1 MKPIMLVFIILILS
15 HLPPTV
21 KAQDTQ
27 PGDLQ
32 KLYTCSMN
40 KSESLMIS
48 LQKQDGELHLIL
60 DIKNFLGTQRELL
73 NLRVSK
79 YVQYGN
85 SKIMVVDQGRSGYL
99 LLRAEENHVPTEVDH
114 STVLVQMDNYLFGQ
128 EHSSMY
134 TEGHLRTLDLCQPIR
149 N

>member
-15 HLPPTV
+15 HLPPIA
-21 KAQDTQ
+21 KAQESHSVDI
-27 PGDLQ
+27 Q

-48 LQKQDGELHLIL
+48 LQKQEGDSHLIL

-79 YVQYGN
+79 FVQYGN
-85 SKIMVVDQGRSGYL
+85 SKIIIVDQGRSGYL
-99 LLRAEENHVPTEVDH
+99 LLRAEENHVPTEIDH

-128 EHSSMY
+128 EQSALY
-134 TEGHLRTLDLCQPIR
+134 TQGQLRTLDLCHPTR